1 MTKRKRLIN
10 AKKLMKEGRGQG
22 LGSKYKPW
30 LKIQDVPSLGRV
42 SRIKGIRTERQH
54 EFLSDL
60 ERNYFYILDYANDV
74 LDIREQYPLLPIE
87 ETQYIAK
94 LLGVEHP
101 KDPKTGEDIV
111 MTTDFFITREIKE
124 GTIDV
129 ARTIKPKSQLLDKR
143 IIEKFEIERIFWEN
157 QGISWAIVTDED
169 IDKTIAQNIMSFH
182 SYYDIDNLETLKSI
196 DKDDLID
203 LECEYIRRIIHAQK
217 SIKEYSSK
225 FDKELGLQAGTG
237 INIFMHLLAT
247 KKIRI
252 DLTKQLKIGET
263 YEILYVEEYKLK
275 EAQNI

>member
-10 AKKLMKEGRGQG
+10 TKKLMKEGRGQG

-30 LKIQDVPSLGRV
+30 LRIQDVPSLGRV

-60 ERNYFYILDYANDV
+60 ERNYFYILDYADDV

-94 LLGVEHP
+94 SLGVEHP

-111 MTTDFFITREIKE
+111 MTTDFLITRKIKE

-196 DKDDLID
+196 GKDDLID

-217 SIKEYSSK
+217 SIREYSSK

-247 KKIRI
+247 KKIRV

-263 YEILYVEEYKLK
+263 YEILYIEEYDLK
-275 EAQNI
+275 EAQSI